1 MGSEEYKQKLRDFW
15 RLGWND
21 GDLSVVD
28 DYYAPEYVRHSVDP
42 ERRGREYLKESILS
56 LRRGFPDLVAQIDA
70 FVVEGDTVVTRWS
83 ATGTHLGEFLGFP
96 ATGTPITTSGV
107 VISRFEDGKI
117 VEDWATWNALDV
129 LRDLG
134 VIKLA

>member
-15 RLGWND
+15 QKGWND
-21 GDLSVVD
+21 GDMASVD
-28 DYYAPEYVRHSVDP
+28 ELYAPNYVRHTVDP

-56 LRRGFPDLVAQIDA
+56 LHRGFPDLVSRIDA
-70 FVVEGDTVVTRWS
+70 FVSEGDTVVTRWTS
-83 ATGTHLGEFLGFP
+83 TGTHGGEFLGFP
-96 ATGTPITTSGV
+96 PTGTPITTSGV
-107 VISRFEDGKI
+107 VISRFEGGKI

-134 VIKLA
+134 VIKLT